1 MPGVSSEVYRWHE
14 RNEIRYVRG
23 SGNAGDAGVSCH
35 TEGRKNVMA
44 VLMLAENV
52 ISPDAV
58 KMGDVIT
65 TLAGKTVEVYNTDA
79 EGRLVC
85 VTVSRLRSVWGRAP

>member
-1 MPGVSSEVYRWHE
+1 MEFL
-14 RNEIRYVRG
+14 
-23 SGNAGDAGVSCH
+23 A
-35 TEGRKNVMA
+35 KNQVEKNLIA

-65 TLAGKTVEVYNTDA
+65 MLSGNTVEVYNTDA
-79 EGRLVC
+79 EGRLVLADGQMC
-85 VTVSRLRSVWGRAP
+85 IRDRQWEETEVHSS